1 VASSYAV
8 MEGELL
14 RIGVAAIGAAIV
26 LGCSAAEGDGGGTDT
41 DADATDADPA
51 SSSAAASEADSP
63 SSTSGGGPTDDGDP
77 DPSSES
83 GEAGSSTGSGAPP
96 LQCEVTPLFE
106 AGMTTGITIDVDGV
120 ERSYDL
126 FVPTIYDPNTAAPL
140 VLNFHGLLGSPS
152 QQVDFSQFNDAAE
165 AHGMLVAYPAG
176 IGASFNAGSCCGEAS
191 SSGVDDVGFARALVQ
206 DVALKMCVD
215 PRRVYATGMSNGGH
229 MAHRLACEAADLFA
243 ATASVTGALRLG
255 ECAPSR
261 PISMVQ
267 YHGTSDTIVGY
278 AEIPGM
284 MEAWAARNGC
294 SDTPSTTFE
303 QGDMHCQTWPDC
315 DAGVEVTLCTIDGGG
330 HCWPGNGSC
339 IFGHSSTELHA
350 SEAIA
355 TMFEVQPLP

>member
-1 VASSYAV
+1 
-8 MEGELL
+8 
-14 RIGVAAIGAAIV
+14 
-26 LGCSAAEGDGGGTDT
+26 
-41 DADATDADPA
+41 
-51 SSSAAASEADSP
+51 
-63 SSTSGGGPTDDGDP
+63 
-77 DPSSES
+77 
-83 GEAGSSTGSGAPP
+83 
-96 LQCEVTPLFE
+96 LFE